1 MGTVVRQ
8 AFIMASKDTQVFF
21 KDKFAAL
28 FAFVMPFM
36 FVIGFSLALSNLG
49 AAADEPLELVITSQ
63 EARADS
69 SISWAIIQGM
79 AEGDAPVAALDYDD
93 ALARV
98 EDGEIPGFVS
108 FPARFSEDLTYP
120 RPTALEV
127 VVGVDADPAE
137 LATLQGFARSVA
149 AGMGTAGALSGILDE
164 LKPRALGEGSLT
176 VGLGFGALVSF
187 ETERVGEVEPSN
199 ATDFVLPG
207 YLTMF
212 VFFAAALSAEAIARE
227 RRDRTLERL
236 LTNGARREAIILGK
250 FGGSAFRGVLQ
261 LAVMWGVG
269 VLAFKIDLGAS
280 PGAVVAISVLM
291 ALASAAFGVM
301 LASFVSDVRAASTVG
316 VLVSLTLAPLGG
328 CWWPLFITPEWMQS
342 LAKLT
347 PHGWANTGF
356 NKLMLFGAQFGDV
369 TQEMWALTAFGAV
382 FLAVAVW
389 RFRVSE

>member
-8 AFIMASKDTQVFF
+8 AFIMASKDTRVFF
-21 KDKFAAL
+21 KDRFAAL

-36 FVIGFSLALSNLG
+36 FVIGFSLALSNIG
-49 AAADEPLELVITSQ
+49 AAEDEPLELVITSQ

-79 AEGDAPVAALDYDD
+79 IEGDAPVSALDYDD
-93 ALARV
+93 ALARI
-98 EDGEIPGFVS
+98 EAEEIPGFVS

-120 RPTALEV
+120 RHTALEV
-127 VVGVDADPAE
+127 VVGVGADPAE
-137 LATLQGFARSVA
+137 VAALQGFARSVA
-149 AGMGTAGALSGILDE
+149 AGFGSAGALPDILDE
-164 LKPRALGEGSLT
+164 LDPGALDGGT
-176 VGLGFGALVSF
+176 LGFGFGAIISF
-187 ETERVGEVEPSN
+187 ETERVGEVEPRS

-269 VLAFKIDLGAS
+269 VLAFRIDLGAS

-291 ALASAAFGVM
+291 ALASAGFGVM
-301 LASFVSDVRAASTVG
+301 LASFVSDVRAASMAG
-316 VLVSLTLAPLGG
+316 VLVSLILAPLGG

-356 NKLMLFGAQFGDV
+356 NKLMLFGAQSGDV
-369 TQEMWALTAFGAV
+369 TQEMWALAAFGAA

>member
-8 AFIMASKDTQVFF
+8 AFIMASKDTRVFF
-21 KDKFAAL
+21 KDRFAAL

-36 FVIGFSLALSNLG
+36 FVIGFSLALSNIG
-49 AAADEPLELVITSQ
+49 AAEDEPLELVITSQ

-79 AEGDAPVAALDYDD
+79 IEGDAPVSALDYDD
-93 ALARV
+93 ALARI
-98 EDGEIPGFVS
+98 EAEEIPGFVS

-120 RPTALEV
+120 RHTALEV
-127 VVGVDADPAE
+127 VVGVGADPAE
-137 LATLQGFARSVA
+137 VAALQGFARSVA
-149 AGMGTAGALSGILDE
+149 AGFGSAGALPDILDE
-164 LKPRALGEGSLT
+164 LDPGALDGGA
-176 VGLGFGALVSF
+176 LGFGFGAIISF
-187 ETERVGEVEPSN
+187 ETERVGEVEPRS

-269 VLAFKIDLGAS
+269 VLAFRIDLGAS

-301 LASFVSDVRAASTVG
+301 LASFVSDVRAASMVG

-369 TQEMWALTAFGAV
+369 TQEMWALAAFGAA

>member
-8 AFIMASKDTQVFF
+8 AFIMASKDTRVFF
-21 KDKFAAL
+21 KDRFAAL

-36 FVIGFSLALSNLG
+36 FVIGFSLALSNIG
-49 AAADEPLELVITSQ
+49 AAEDKPLELVITSQ
-63 EARADS
+63 EARADP

-79 AEGDAPVAALDYDD
+79 IEGDAPVAALDYDD
-93 ALARV
+93 ALARI
-98 EDGEIPGFVS
+98 EAEEIPGFVS

-120 RPTALEV
+120 RHTALEL
-127 VVGVDADPAE
+127 VVGVEADPAE
-137 LATLQGFARSVA
+137 VAALQGFARSVA
-149 AGMGTAGALSGILDE
+149 AGFGSAGALPDILDE
-164 LKPRALGEGSLT
+164 LDPGALDGGA
-176 VGLGFGALVSF
+176 LGFGFGAIISF
-187 ETERVGEVEPSN
+187 ETERVGDVEPRS

-269 VLAFKIDLGAS
+269 VLAFRIDLGAS
-280 PGAVVAISVLM
+280 PGAVILVSVLM

-301 LASFVSDVRAASTVG
+301 LASFVSDVRAASMVG

-369 TQEMWALTAFGAV
+369 TQEMWALAAFGAA

>member
-8 AFIMASKDTQVFF
+8 AFIMASKDTRVFF
-21 KDKFAAL
+21 KDRFAAL

-36 FVIGFSLALSNLG
+36 FVIGFSLALSNIG
-49 AAADEPLELVITSQ
+49 VAEDEPLELVITSQ

-69 SISWAIIQGM
+69 SISWAVIQGM
-79 AEGDAPVAALDYDD
+79 IEGDAPVSALDYDD
-93 ALARV
+93 ALARI
-98 EDGEIPGFVS
+98 EAEEIPGFVS

-120 RPTALEV
+120 RRTALEV
-127 VVGVDADPAE
+127 VVGVGADPAE
-137 LATLQGFARSVA
+137 VAALQGFARSVA
-149 AGMGTAGALSGILDE
+149 AGFGTAGALPDILDE
-164 LKPRALGEGSLT
+164 LDPGALDRGA
-176 VGLGFGALVSF
+176 LGFGSGAIISF
-187 ETERVGEVEPSN
+187 ETERIGEVEPRS

-269 VLAFKIDLGAS
+269 VLAFRIDLGAS

-301 LASFVSDVRAASTVG
+301 LASFVSDVRAASMVG

-356 NKLMLFGAQFGDV
+356 NKLMLFGAQSADV
-369 TQEMWALTAFGAV
+369 TQELAALAAFGAA
-382 FLAVAVW
+382 FLAIAVW

>member
-8 AFIMASKDTQVFF
+8 AFIMASKDTRVFF
-21 KDKFAAL
+21 KDRFAAL

-36 FVIGFSLALSNLG
+36 FVIGFSLALSNIG
-49 AAADEPLELVITSQ
+49 AAEDEPLELVITSQ

-79 AEGDAPVAALDYDD
+79 IEGDAPVSALDYDD
-93 ALARV
+93 ALARI
-98 EDGEIPGFVS
+98 EAEEITGFVS

-120 RPTALEV
+120 RHTALEV
-127 VVGVDADPAE
+127 VVGVGADPAE
-137 LATLQGFARSVA
+137 VAALQGFARSVA
-149 AGMGTAGALSGILDE
+149 AGFGSAGALPDILDE
-164 LKPRALGEGSLT
+164 LDPGALDGGA
-176 VGLGFGALVSF
+176 LGFGSGAIISF
-187 ETERVGEVEPSN
+187 ETERVGEVEPRS

-269 VLAFKIDLGAS
+269 VLAFRIDLGAS

-301 LASFVSDVRAASTVG
+301 LASFVSDVRAASMVG

-369 TQEMWALTAFGAV
+369 TQEMWALAAFGAA

>member
-8 AFIMASKDTQVFF
+8 AFIMASKDTRVFF
-21 KDKFAAL
+21 KDRFAAL

-36 FVIGFSLALSNLG
+36 FVIGFSLALSNIG
-49 AAADEPLELVITSQ
+49 AAEDEPLELVITSQ

-79 AEGDAPVAALDYDD
+79 IEGNAPVSALDYND
-93 ALARV
+93 ALARI
-98 EDGEIPGFVS
+98 EAEEIPGFVS

-120 RPTALEV
+120 RHTALEV
-127 VVGVDADPAE
+127 VVGVGANPAE
-137 LATLQGFARSVA
+137 VAALQGFARSVA
-149 AGMGTAGALSGILDE
+149 AGFGSAGALPDILDE
-164 LKPRALGEGSLT
+164 LDPGALDGGA
-176 VGLGFGALVSF
+176 LGFGFGAIISF
-187 ETERVGEVEPSN
+187 ETERVGEVEPRS

-269 VLAFKIDLGAS
+269 VLAFRIDLGAS

-356 NKLMLFGAQFGDV
+356 NKLMLFGAQSGDV
-369 TQEMWALTAFGAV
+369 TQEMAALSAFGAA

>member
-8 AFIMASKDTQVFF
+8 AFIMASKDTRVFF
-21 KDKFAAL
+21 KDRFAAL

-36 FVIGFSLALSNLG
+36 FVIGFSLALSNIG
-49 AAADEPLELVITSQ
+49 AAEDEPLELVITSQ

-79 AEGDAPVAALDYDD
+79 IEGDAPVSALDYDD
-93 ALARV
+93 ALARI
-98 EDGEIPGFVS
+98 EAEEIPGFVS

-120 RPTALEV
+120 RHTALEV
-127 VVGVDADPAE
+127 VVGVGADPAE
-137 LATLQGFARSVA
+137 VAALQGFARSVA
-149 AGMGTAGALSGILDE
+149 AGFGSAGALPDILDE
-164 LKPRALGEGSLT
+164 LDPGALDGGT
-176 VGLGFGALVSF
+176 LGFGFGAIISF
-187 ETERVGEVEPSN
+187 ETERVGEVEPRS

-269 VLAFKIDLGAS
+269 VLAFRIDLGAS

-301 LASFVSDVRAASTVG
+301 LASFVSDVRAASMVG

-369 TQEMWALTAFGAV
+369 TQEMCALAAFGAA

>member
-1 MGTVVRQ
+1 MEGG
-8 AFIMASKDTQVFF
+8 
-21 KDKFAAL
+21 AL
-28 FAFVMPFM
+28 
-36 FVIGFSLALSNLG
+36 GFRFG
-49 AAADEPLELVITSQ
+49 
-63 EARADS
+63 
-69 SISWAIIQGM
+69 AII
-79 AEGDAPVAALDYDD
+79 
-93 ALARV
+93 
-98 EDGEIPGFVS
+98 
-108 FPARFSEDLTYP
+108 
-120 RPTALEV
+120 
-127 VVGVDADPAE
+127 
-137 LATLQGFARSVA
+137 
-149 AGMGTAGALSGILDE
+149 
-164 LKPRALGEGSLT
+164 
-176 VGLGFGALVSF
+176 SF
-187 ETERVGEVEPSN
+187 ETERVGDVEPRS

-269 VLAFKIDLGAS
+269 VLAFRIDLGAS
-280 PGAVVAISVLM
+280 PGAVILVSVLM

-301 LASFVSDVRAASTVG
+301 LASFVSDVRAASMVG

-369 TQEMWALTAFGAV
+369 TQEMWALAAVGAA

>member
-8 AFIMASKDTQVFF
+8 AFIMASKDTRVFF
-21 KDKFAAL
+21 KDRFATL

-36 FVIGFSLALSNLG
+36 FVIGFSLALSNVGG
-49 AAADEPLELVITSQ
+49 AEDEPLELVITSQ

-69 SISWAIIQGM
+69 GISWAIIQGM
-79 AEGDAPVAALDYDD
+79 EAGDAPVASLDYDD

-98 EDGEIPGFVS
+98 EGGEIPGFVS

-120 RPTALEV
+120 RHTALEV

-137 LATLQGFARSVA
+137 VAALQGFARSMV
-149 AGMGTAGALSGILDE
+149 AGMGTTI
-164 LKPRALGEGSLT
+164 ALGDILEELNSEALDGRSLAT
-176 VGLGFGALVSF
+176 GFGAVVSF
-187 ETERVGEVEPSN
+187 ETEKVGDVEPRN

-261 LAVMWGVG
+261 LAVMWVVG
-269 VLAFKIDLGAS
+269 VLAFGIDLGAS
-280 PGAVVAISVLM
+280 PGAVVLVSILM

-301 LASFVSDVRAASTVG
+301 LASFFSDVRAASMAG

-369 TQEMWALTAFGAV
+369 TQEMAALAAFGAV

>member
-8 AFIMASKDTQVFF
+8 AFIMASKDTRVFF
-21 KDKFAAL
+21 KDRFAAL

-36 FVIGFSLALSNLG
+36 FVIGFSLALSNIG
-49 AAADEPLELVITSQ
+49 GVADEPVELVITSQ
-63 EARADS
+63 EVREDS

-79 AEGDAPVAALDYDD
+79 AEGNAQVSVLDYDE

-98 EDGEIPGFVS
+98 EAGEIPGLVS

-120 RPTALEV
+120 RYTALEV
-127 VVGVDADPAE
+127 AVGVGAEPAE
-137 LATLQGFARSVA
+137 VETLKGFARSL
-149 AGMGTAGALSGILDE
+149 TAGLGTVGALPDIVDE
-164 LKPRALGEGSLT
+164 LAPDAPGDGSLAMASGEI
-176 VGLGFGALVSF
+176 VAF
-187 ETERVGEVEPSN
+187 ETVRVGEVESPN

-269 VLAFKIDLGAS
+269 VLAFRIDLGAS

-301 LASFVSDVRAASTVG
+301 LASFVNDVRAASTVG

-369 TQEMWALTAFGAV
+369 TQEMWALAAFGAA

>member
-8 AFIMASKDTQVFF
+8 AFIMASKDTRVFF
-21 KDKFAAL
+21 KDRFAAL

-36 FVIGFSLALSNLG
+36 FVIGFSLALSNIG
-49 AAADEPLELVITSQ
+49 AAEDEPLELVITSQ

-79 AEGDAPVAALDYDD
+79 IEGDAPVAALDYND

-98 EDGEIPGFVS
+98 EAEEIPGFVS

-120 RPTALEV
+120 RHTALEV
-127 VVGVDADPAE
+127 VVGVGADPAE
-137 LATLQGFARSVA
+137 VAALQGFARSVA
-149 AGMGTAGALSGILDE
+149 AGFGSAGALPDILDE
-164 LKPRALGEGSLT
+164 LDPGALDGGT
-176 VGLGFGALVSF
+176 LGFGFGAIISF
-187 ETERVGEVEPSN
+187 ETERVGEVEPRS

-269 VLAFKIDLGAS
+269 VLAFRIDLGAS

-301 LASFVSDVRAASTVG
+301 LASFVSDVRAASMVG

-369 TQEMWALTAFGAV
+369 TQEMWALAAFGAA
-382 FLAVAVW
+382 FLAIAVW

>member
-8 AFIMASKDTQVFF
+8 AFIMASKDTRVFF
-21 KDKFAAL
+21 KDRFAAL

-36 FVIGFSLALSNLG
+36 FVIGFSLALSNVG
-49 AAADEPLELVITSQ
+49 AVDDEPLELVITSQ

-79 AEGDAPVAALDYDD
+79 EEGDAPVAALDYDD

-149 AGMGTAGALSGILDE
+149 AGMGTAGTLSDILDE
-164 LKPRALGEGSLT
+164 LDPGALGQGSL
-176 VGLGFGALVSF
+176 GFGFGALVSF
-187 ETERVGEVEPSN
+187 ETERVGEVEPSS

-236 LTNGARREAIILGK
+236 LTNGVRREAIILGK

-269 VLAFKIDLGAS
+269 VLAFRIDLGAS

-328 CWWPLFITPEWMQS
+328 CWWPLFITPAWMQS

-369 TQEMWALTAFGAV
+369 TQEMWALAAFGAA